1 MRKNLNKTRVAIAT
15 GAVASMMAFGVVALV
30 NSNPVDTFASA
41 SGASNPD
48 ATGGNITANQ
58 NQNVRPNPN
67 NNGTTPVNPANNNAQ
82 AREQLNQLLA
92 AVNGKTGAQAKQ
104 ILDAKFGRPASTTN
118 SVVDGKPATTY
129 NYVIPAGFTS
139 ARITV
144 TEKDANGN
152 LIATYYYNI
161 PVGNSN
167 TNTNTN
173 TDIRTASPSDPSDL
187 RRRSTGGGTKSSGGG
202 SGSSTPGRRV
212 DTNGTSQNTTNNTTT
227 DNTTSND
234 VTPGY
239 TTDDKATVDGAPANR
254 GFNGANG
261 VKGNAG
267 VNGANGART
276 KSGVNGVSGAKSKS
290 TKGGV
295 AGTSDVRKGKVPK
308 TADQFNPALYLGL
321 FAIGATGAAVV
332 AKKRKED

>member
-30 NSNPVDTFASA
+30 NSNPVDTFATTSA
-41 SGASNPD
+41 ASNSN
-48 ATGGNITANQ
+48 T
-58 NQNVRPNPN
+58 R
-67 NNGTTPVNPANNNAQ
+67 PVNPANNNAQ
-82 AREQLNQLLA
+82 AQEQLNQLLA

-104 ILDAKFGRPASTTN
+104 ILDAKFGRPTSTTN

-152 LIATYYYNI
+152 LIATYYYNV
-161 PVGNSN
+161 PVGNSNANTN

-173 TDIRTASPSDPSDL
+173 TDTRTATPSDL

-227 DNTTSND
+227 DNTTSN

-239 TTDDKATVDGAPANR
+239 TTDDTATVDGAPANR

>member
-41 SGASNPD
+41 SGASNPN

-82 AREQLNQLLA
+82 EQLNQLLA

-104 ILDAKFGRPASTTN
+104 ILDAKFGGPASTTN

-152 LIATYYYNI
+152 LIATYYYNV
-161 PVGNSN
+161 PVGNS
-167 TNTNTN
+167 NTNTN
-173 TDIRTASPSDPSDL
+173 TDIRTASPSDL

-239 TTDDKATVDGAPANR
+239 TADDKATVDGAPANR

>member
-41 SGASNPD
+41 SGASNPN

-67 NNGTTPVNPANNNAQ
+67 NNGTTPVNQANNNAQ
-82 AREQLNQLLA
+82 AQEQLNQLLA

-104 ILDAKFGRPASTTN
+104 ILDAKFGRLASTTN
-118 SVVDGKPATTY
+118 SVVNGKPATTY

-152 LIATYYYNI
+152 LIATYYYNV

-167 TNTNTN
+167 ANTNTN
-173 TDIRTASPSDPSDL
+173 TDTRTASPSESLDL

-212 DTNGTSQNTTNNTTT
+212 DTNGTSQNTTSNTTT

>member
-30 NSNPVDTFASA
+30 NSNPVDTFATTSA
-41 SGASNPD
+41 ASNSNTRPV
-48 ATGGNITANQ
+48 NPAND
-58 NQNVRPNPN
+58 
-67 NNGTTPVNPANNNAQ
+67 NGTTPVNPANNNAQ
-82 AREQLNQLLA
+82 AQEQLNQLLA

-104 ILDAKFGRPASTTN
+104 ILDTKFGRPASTTN

-152 LIATYYYNI
+152 LIATYYYNV
-161 PVGNSN
+161 PVGNSNANTN

-173 TDIRTASPSDPSDL
+173 TDTKTATPSDL

-239 TTDDKATVDGAPANR
+239 TTDDKATVDGAPANH
-254 GFNGANG
+254 GF
-261 VKGNAG
+261 
-267 VNGANGART
+267 NGANGART

>member
-30 NSNPVDTFASA
+30 NSNPVDTFATTSA
-41 SGASNPD
+41 ASNSN
-48 ATGGNITANQ
+48 T
-58 NQNVRPNPN
+58 R
-67 NNGTTPVNPANNNAQ
+67 PVNPANNNAQ
-82 AREQLNQLLA
+82 AQEQLNQLLA

-152 LIATYYYNI
+152 LIATYYYNV
-161 PVGNSN
+161 PVGNSNANTN

-173 TDIRTASPSDPSDL
+173 TDTRTATPSDL

-227 DNTTSND
+227 DNTTSN

-239 TTDDKATVDGAPANR
+239 TTDDTATVDGAPANR

-261 VKGNAG
+261 VKGNA
-267 VNGANGART
+267 
-276 KSGVNGVSGAKSKS
+276 GVNGVSGAKSKS

>member
-30 NSNPVDTFASA
+30 NSNPVDTFATTSA
-41 SGASNPD
+41 ASNSN
-48 ATGGNITANQ
+48 T
-58 NQNVRPNPN
+58 R
-67 NNGTTPVNPANNNAQ
+67 PVNPANNNGTRPVNPANDNGTTNNNAQ
-82 AREQLNQLLA
+82 AQEQLNQLLA

-152 LIATYYYNI
+152 LIATYYYNV
-161 PVGNSN
+161 PVGNSNANTN

-173 TDIRTASPSDPSDL
+173 TDTRTATPSDL

-227 DNTTSND
+227 DNTTSN

-239 TTDDKATVDGAPANR
+239 TTDDTATVDGAPANR

-261 VKGNAG
+261 VTGNAG

-276 KSGVNGVSGAKSKS
+276 K
-290 TKGGV
+290 
-295 AGTSDVRKGKVPK
+295 SDVRKGKVPK